1 MALEF
6 ENILYECTDRV
17 AWITLNRPA
26 QFNAFA
32 GEMREELLQALLEAQ
47 SDDEARTIVIT
58 GAGKAFCS
66 GGDVMHMAEL
76 KKEDAGFDQLRPLL
90 DQGRRVVTLL
100 HQCPKPVIAMVNGV
114 AAGAGCNLALACD
127 LRIAGEHASFS
138 ESFIKVGLHPD
149 WGGTWFLPRLVGTSR
164 ALEMMLSGRR
174 VEAEEAHEIGMV
186 HQVVPA
192 SHLREHTERLARRL
206 ARAPKTAARLIKL
219 AVYNSLEYD
228 LEGMLDYESEAQQQ
242 CWDSPESGEGIQA
255 FTQKRRPVFGQGL
268 PGGEASV

>member
-6 ENILYECTDRV
+6 ENILYEVEEQV

-32 GEMREELLQALLEAQ
+32 DDMREELLQALLEAQ
-47 SDDEARTIVIT
+47 GDETVGAIVIT

-66 GGDVMHMAEL
+66 GGDVKHMAQL
-76 KKEDAGFDQLRPLL
+76 KEDQAGFDQLRPLL

-100 HQCPKPVIAMVNGV
+100 HQCPKPIIAMVNGV
-114 AAGAGCNLALACD
+114 AAGAGFNLALACD
-127 LRIAGEHASFS
+127 LRVASENASFA

-149 WGGTWFLPRLVGTSR
+149 WGGTWFLPRLVGTGR
-164 ALEMMLSGRR
+164 ALEMMLSGRS
-174 VEAEEAHEIGMV
+174 VEAEEANEIGLV
-186 HQVVPA
+186 HQVIPA
-192 SHLREHTERLARRL
+192 SHLREHTERLARRM
-206 ARAPKTAARLIKL
+206 ARAPHTAARLIKL

-228 LEGMLDYESEAQQQ
+228 LDGMLDFETEAQQQ
-242 CWDSPESGEGIQA
+242 CWNSPESGEGIQA
-255 FTQKRRPVFGQGL
+255 FTQKRRPVFGQSL